1 MEDDVE
7 LWIGDYLPTIYEVAM
22 TIHHYSKCY
31 GTQKQQAVVHKY
43 SSAVRKVWVRSFTE
57 KHVVSLTVVKR
68 RVQAIMAD
76 YDKRVRKIVAK
87 GKLTMRVANKLWMDM
102 DV

>member
-43 SSAVRKVWVRSFTE
+43 SSAVRKVWVNFSNIFWG
-57 KHVVSLTVVKR
+57 
-68 RVQAIMAD
+68 
-76 YDKRVRKIVAK
+76 VASPP
-87 GKLTMRVANKLWMDM
+87 DPYFPFQ
-102 DV
+102 